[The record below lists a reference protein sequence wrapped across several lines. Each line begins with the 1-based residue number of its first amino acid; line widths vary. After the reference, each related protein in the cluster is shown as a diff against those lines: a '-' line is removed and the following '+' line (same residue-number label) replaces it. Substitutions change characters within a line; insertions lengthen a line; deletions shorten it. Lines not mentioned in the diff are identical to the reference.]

1 MSNNIKE
8 ELEKLL
14 LYKGRL
20 IKNKKA
26 FKEYIKE
33 ILAKHKVK
41 NPIEAFVMGV
51 VDGMVYD
58 IACSLNFTKQ
68 KSQKYRREIINKL
81 WGIK

>member
-1 MSNNIKE
+1 MSNNINE
-8 ELEKLL
+8 ALEKLF
-14 LYKGRL
+14 LYKGTL
-20 IKNKKA
+20 IKDKKA
-26 FKEYIKE
+26 FRKYIKE

-41 NPIEAFVMGV
+41 DPIEAFVMGV

-81 WGIK
+81 WGRK